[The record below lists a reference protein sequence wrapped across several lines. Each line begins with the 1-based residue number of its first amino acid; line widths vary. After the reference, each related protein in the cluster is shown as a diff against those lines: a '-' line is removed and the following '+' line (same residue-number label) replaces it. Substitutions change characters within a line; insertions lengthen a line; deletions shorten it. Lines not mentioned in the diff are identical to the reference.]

1 MHSLF
6 SDFVMDEGN
15 MTTVKFT
22 FPTKLPWTT
31 RGEYLVLVSNTNL
44 YEQKVSLKVW
54 F

>member
-31 RGEYLVLVSNTNL
+31 RGEYLFILVSNIKIGA
-44 YEQKVSLKVW
+44 QKVN
-54 F
+54 